1 MNKELENTLKKTIA
15 TLERAR
21 ETAESNVNHMY
32 WTNIK
37 MHNNR
42 KQFAPEQISKGME
55 LEKELSGLV
64 DYYDRMLSLLNESM
78 QISDQTAADALWE
91 KLMNCLQEG
100 KFCLDRQKVIQ
111 RDVLELE
118 SSLEQ
123 RKPARTVR
131 MWI

>member
-15 TLERAR
+15 TLERER

-42 KQFAPEQISKGME
+42 KQFAPEQINKGME
-55 LEKELSGLV
+55 LEKELSSLV
-64 DYYDRMLSLLNESM
+64 DYYDRMLFLLNESM
-78 QISDQTAADALWE
+78 QISDQTEADSLWE
-91 KLMNCLQEG
+91 KLMTCLQEG

-111 RDVLELE
+111 KDVLDLE

-123 RKPARTVR
+123 KKRGWGARLWT
-131 MWI
+131 

>member
-42 KQFAPEQISKGME
+42 KQFAPEQITKGME
-55 LEKELSGLV
+55 LEKELSSLV
-64 DYYDRMLSLLNESM
+64 DYYDRMLFLLNESM
-78 QISDQTAADALWE
+78 QISDQTEADSLWE
-91 KLMNCLQEG
+91 KLMTCLQEG

-111 RDVLELE
+111 KDVLDLE

-123 RKPARTVR
+123 KKRGWGARLWT
-131 MWI
+131 

>member
-1 MNKELENTLKKTIA
+1 
-15 TLERAR
+15 
-21 ETAESNVNHMY
+21 
-32 WTNIK
+32 
-37 MHNNR
+37 
-42 KQFAPEQISKGME
+42 ME

-78 QISDQTAADALWE
+78 QISDQTAADTLWE

-111 RDVLELE
+111 KDVLELE
-118 SSLEQ
+118 SSLEHK
-123 RKPARTVR
+123 KPARSVR

>member
-1 MNKELENTLKKTIA
+1 MNKELENTLKQTIA

-42 KQFAPEQISKGME
+42 KQFAPDQISKGVE

-78 QISDQTAADALWE
+78 QISDQTEADYLWE
-91 KLMNCLQEG
+91 KLMSCLQEG

-111 RDVLELE
+111 KDVLDLE
-118 SSLEQ
+118 SSLQ
-123 RKPARTVR
+123 KKRGKSVKLWT
-131 MWI
+131 

>member
-37 MHNNR
+37 MNNNR
-42 KQFAPEQISKGME
+42 RQFAPEQISKGME

-78 QISDQTAADALWE
+78 QISDQTAADTLWE

-111 RDVLELE
+111 KDVLELE
-118 SSLEQ
+118 SSLEHK
-123 RKPARTVR
+123 KPARSVR

>member
-42 KQFAPEQISKGME
+42 KQFAPEQITKGME
-55 LEKELSGLV
+55 LEKELSSLV
-64 DYYDRMLSLLNESM
+64 DYYDRMLFLLNESM
-78 QISDQTAADALWE
+78 QISDQTEADSLWE
-91 KLMNCLQEG
+91 KLMTCLQEG

-111 RDVLELE
+111 QDVLDLE

-123 RKPARTVR
+123 KKRGWGARLWT
-131 MWI
+131 

>member
-42 KQFAPEQISKGME
+42 KQFAPEQINKGME
-55 LEKELSGLV
+55 LEKELSSLV
-64 DYYDRMLSLLNESM
+64 DYYDRMLFLLNESM
-78 QISDQTAADALWE
+78 QISDQTEADSLWE
-91 KLMNCLQEG
+91 KLMTCLQEG

-111 RDVLELE
+111 QDVLDLE

-123 RKPARTVR
+123 KKRGWGARLWT
-131 MWI
+131 

>member
-42 KQFAPEQISKGME
+42 KQFAPEQINKGME
-55 LEKELSGLV
+55 LEKELSSLV
-64 DYYDRMLSLLNESM
+64 DYYDRMLFLLNESM
-78 QISDQTAADALWE
+78 QISDQTEADSLWE
-91 KLMNCLQEG
+91 KLMTCLQEG

-111 RDVLELE
+111 KDVLDLE

-123 RKPARTVR
+123 KKRGWGARLWT
-131 MWI
+131 